1 MPSQVARGKFGYF
14 VELKLIVS
22 ALAASIV
29 MSTTPIAFAEDKPLR
44 IGIAR
49 MTHAHVHALL
59 HRSRDA
65 DVELVGIAEP
75 NAELA
80 NRLVDQYGIDRELV
94 FADLDTMLAETKP
107 TAVAAYGSI
116 LEHLPVVEAC
126 APLGVHVMVEK
137 PLAVSGE
144 HAQRMAAL
152 AREHGIVLLTNY
164 ETTWYGSN
172 HALYDRVVERGEV
185 GELRKLV
192 VHDGHPG
199 PIEIGCYPEFVEW
212 LTDPEQ
218 NGGGA
223 ITDFGC
229 YGANLATWLLD
240 NERPLTVTGVTQQI
254 KPDKYPHVDDEATI
268 LLTYPQTQVIVQAS
282 WNWPINRKDL
292 HAYGETGYIKTID
305 DARMLVRLDEKQPEQ
320 ALSAPPLTKPRHD
333 PFAYLHAAIRGDVDA
348 SVGLSSLENNL
359 IVVEILDAA
368 RESART
374 GRTIEL
380 PRDE

>member
-1 MPSQVARGKFGYF
+1 MPVPVKRGQLGCR
-14 VELKLIVS
+14 ICS
-22 ALAASIV
+22 MLAIHVLATIIA
-29 MSTTPIAFAEDKPLR
+29 MSTAPTAFADDKPLR

-49 MTHAHVHALL
+49 MTHAHVHSLL

-80 NRLVDQYGIDRELV
+80 NRLIDQYGLDRELL
-94 FADLDTMLAETKP
+94 FPDLGTMLAETKP

-116 LEHLPVVEAC
+116 LEHLQVVEAC

-144 HAQRMAAL
+144 HARRMAAL

-172 HALYDRVVERGEV
+172 HALYDRVVKRGEV
-185 GELRKLV
+185 GEIRKLV

-282 WNWPINRKDL
+282 WNWPVNRKDL
-292 HAYGETGYIKTID
+292 HAYGETGYVKTID
-305 DARMLVRLDEKQPEQ
+305 GTRMLVRLDEKQPEQ
-320 ALSAPPLTKPRHD
+320 AISASPLAKPRHD
-333 PFAYLHAAIRGDVDA
+333 PFAYLRAAIRGDVDA
-348 SVGLSSLENNL
+348 NVGLSSLENNL

-380 PRDE
+380 PRNE